1 MSVIYGLGLLF
12 FLVVG
17 MVWNRNLPLL
27 ILCVVCSLL
36 WGGFAPLGAHGS
48 LFGVIRLWCV
58 CLFIFGPLW
67 AGLVGFCLHRVAPR
81 VAKGVWFLGI
91 LLILVGVDAF
101 FIEPVWL
108 QVSTVEVRS
117 PRLKQ
122 PLRVAL
128 LADIQTDD
136 VGQWEQSVF
145 ETMMAAKPDLIVIA
159 GDTLQVSAAQWEE
172 QQRAFVHA
180 WRSAGVSA
188 PLGVIAVQGNTDA
201 AAWDTLYAQL
211 GVHAN
216 SRTTRHSMGAIS
228 VTALSERESFDDH
241 LTLSRPNRSFHLVLG
256 HSPDFALGAVDADLL
271 LAGHTHGGQI
281 QLPFVGPL
289 LTFARVP
296 RSWASGVTALPDGGT
311 LVVSR
316 GIGMERSDAPRIRFL
331 CRPELV
337 ILDLLPEK
345 PAPDIESGEDA

>member
-1 MSVIYGLGLLF
+1 LESKPSTVDTLCR
-12 FLVVG
+12 VQPPVG
-17 MVWNRNLPLL
+17 GICTFRRPWLP
-27 ILCVVCSLL
+27 IWCDSPVVCV
-36 WGGFAPLGAHGS
+36 P
-48 LFGVIRLWCV
+48 VY
-58 CLFIFGPLW
+58 LW

-117 PRLKQ
+117 LRLKQ

-201 AAWDTLYAQL
+201 AAWDTLYAQF

-228 VTALSERESFDDH
+228 
-241 LTLSRPNRSFHLVLG
+241 
-256 HSPDFALGAVDADLL
+256 
-271 LAGHTHGGQI
+271 
-281 QLPFVGPL
+281 
-289 LTFARVP
+289 
-296 RSWASGVTALPDGGT
+296 VTALPDGGT

-316 GIGMERSDAPRIRFL
+316 GIGMERSDVPRIRFL